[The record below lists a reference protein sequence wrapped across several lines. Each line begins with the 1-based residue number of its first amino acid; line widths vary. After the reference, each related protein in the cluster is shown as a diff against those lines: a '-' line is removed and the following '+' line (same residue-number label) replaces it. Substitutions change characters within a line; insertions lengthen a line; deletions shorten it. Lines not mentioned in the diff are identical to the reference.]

1 MECKDQ
7 VHRSRERRDEDLIDT
22 LWNVKQDEKLANSQ
36 CAQDLID
43 TLWNVKS
50 LRAHRELQREHL
62 DLIDTLW
69 NVKEDQSFKN

>member
-1 MECKDQ
+1 M
-7 VHRSRERRDEDLIDT
+7 
-22 LWNVKQDEKLANSQ
+22 ANSQ

-69 NVKEDQSFKN
+69 NVKEKRGSHCEKCATDLIDTLWNVKESCVYGGDARRSI